1 MSKARELAELG
12 AVYDSGALS
21 NRNLIING
29 AMQVAQRGTSTT
41 ASSHIAF
48 SSPDR
53 FRFQTNKNT
62 DSVISQ
68 VSDAPDGFNY
78 SLKVTVGTGATPSGT
93 DFARLYHRN
102 EGYDAAVFNL
112 GSSSSKAITLSF
124 YVKSSLT
131 GTFGVTFAGDG
142 NGSFVSSYVINSAN
156 TWEFKTVSIP
166 AGVWTTYNGSTT
178 NGIGFQV
185 AFDLG
190 EGPDR
195 SNAAGYSASVNSGY
209 MGLTGGTKLI
219 ATSSATWQLT
229 GVQLE
234 VGTEATPFE
243 HRSFGD
249 DLARCKRYF
258 ERITNVQSDGS
269 TKHSRKLFATSYAE
283 STSEGR
289 GNLRYQYKRTEPTIS
304 HSGLTTLAFY
314 HTGSTLALSVLTFD
328 NASFDGARVNGTSTG
343 TPFNDGDALHFSSI
357 SSSLESYV
365 DIDAEM

>member
-41 ASSHIAF
+41 ASSQIAF

-53 FRFQTNKNT
+53 FRFQTNKNS
-62 DSVISQ
+62 DSVVSQ

-93 DFARLYHRN
+93 DFGRLYHRN
-102 EGYDAAVFNL
+102 EGFDAKVFNL

-195 SNAAGYSASVNSGY
+195 SSAAGYSASVNSGS

-243 HRSFGD
+243 HRSFSD
-249 DLARCKRYF
+249 ELARCQRYF
-258 ERITNVQSDGS
+258 NRYASSGGFTAIMPSINGGTTNARCGVTLS
-269 TKHSRKLFATSYAE
+269 TKLRTTPTVTASATDALQIRNAGSFTTHA
-283 STSEGR
+283 STGLAL
-289 GNLRYQYKRTEPTIS
+289 GNEQQTSPNVVLLSVTVA
-304 HSGLTTLAFY
+304 SGLTSAGINIPYLNT
-314 HTGSTLALSVLTFD
+314 
-328 NASFDGARVNGTSTG
+328 
-343 TPFNDGDALHFSSI
+343 DAHLDF
-357 SSSLESYV
+357 
-365 DIDAEM
+365 DAEL

>member
-1 MSKARELAELG
+1 M
-12 AVYDSGALS
+12 AVSRINEAGLNVNQYG

-29 AMQVAQRGTSTT
+29 AMQVAQHGTSTT
-41 ASSHIAF
+41 ASGAGAY

-102 EGYDAAVFNL
+102 EGYDAKVFNL

-195 SNAAGYSASVNSGY
+195 SNAAGYSASVNSGS
-209 MGLTGGTKLI
+209 MGLTGGIKLI

-234 VGTEATPFE
+234 VGDTATDFE
-243 HRSFGD
+243 HRSYGD
-249 DLARCKRYF
+249 ELARCQRYCLVLDSGIAF
-258 ERITNVQSDGS
+258 GTYGFVGFAENSTTAKVIASFPVHMRSAPSLTRSGSFTYDGAS
-269 TKHSRKLFATSYAE
+269 
-283 STSEGR
+283 
-289 GNLRYQYKRTEPTIS
+289 GNPTIS
-304 HSGLTTLAFY
+304 STGGTQTPYCSRIEDTVSGATQGEGLILINNNDSDAK
-314 HTGSTLALSVLTFD
+314 LTFD
-328 NASFDGARVNGTSTG
+328 
-343 TPFNDGDALHFSSI
+343 
-357 SSSLESYV
+357 
-365 DIDAEM
+365 AEL